1 MKQYDI
7 VIIGGGIHGVG
18 IAQAAAVKGYSV
30 LLLEQT
36 ELAAGTSSKSS
47 KLIHGGLRYL
57 ESGQIKLVKESL
69 RERAILLKI
78 APGMVKPVK
87 FYLPIYKKTSRPAF
101 YIAIGL
107 LLYTLLGKFAAYTRF
122 HFVPKKQWPS
132 LSGLEIKGLKHVF
145 QYWDAQTNDK
155 NLTEA
160 VMSSAIDFGADI
172 ACPAE
177 FNGADKA
184 PSGYEIHYT
193 QDHEKIICQATVLI
207 NTAGPWV
214 NLVLDK
220 IRPAAV
226 KREMDLVQGAHVII
240 KQPAPKGVFYT
251 EAPEDKRAIFMMP
264 WQGQT
269 LIGTTE
275 SLFTGNPADVRPTE
289 KEIEYLLRITRHYFP
304 NWQTEEVARF
314 AGLRVLPRSKSSAFS
329 RPRETVFHQDK
340 NHPNLFSIYG
350 GKLTGY
356 RATAE
361 KMIKKIKHLLPAPK
375 NKYSKETDDL
385 LLTQVTDKNN

>member
-18 IAQAAAVKGYSV
+18 IAQAAAVRGYNV

-36 ELAAGTSSKSS
+36 ALAAGTSSKSS
-47 KLIHGGLRYL
+47 KLVHGGLRYL

-78 APGMVKPVK
+78 APGLVKPVK
-87 FYLPIYKKTSRPAF
+87 FYLPVYKLTSRPAF

-107 LLYTLLGKFAAYTRF
+107 ALYALLGKFSVYTRF
-122 HFVPKKQWPS
+122 RFVPKKQWPS
-132 LSGLEIKGLKHVF
+132 LSGLETKGLKHVF

-155 NLTEA
+155 SLTEA
-160 VMSSAIDFGADI
+160 VMDSATDFGAHI
-172 ACPAE
+172 ACPVE
-177 FNGADKA
+177 FTCADKT
-184 PSGYEIHYT
+184 PSGYEIRYT
-193 QDHEKIICQATVLI
+193 RNNEEISCHAAILI

-214 NLVLDK
+214 NIVLDK

-226 KREMDLVQGAHVII
+226 KRDMDLVQGAHVII
-240 KQPAPKGVFYT
+240 KQPAPVGVFYA

-275 SLFTGNPADVRPTE
+275 SLFTGDPADVRPTE
-289 KEIEYLLRITRHYFP
+289 KEIKYLLRITRHYFP

-314 AGLRVLPRSKSSAFS
+314 AGLRVLPHSETSAFS
-329 RPRETVFHQDK
+329 RPRETVFHTDEKSSRFVQCLWRK
-340 NHPNLFSIYG
+340 INRLSC
-350 GKLTGY
+350 Y
-356 RATAE
+356 R
-361 KMIKKIKHLLPAPK
+361 
-375 NKYSKETDDL
+375 
-385 LLTQVTDKNN
+385 

>member
-36 ELAAGTSSKSS
+36 ALAAGTSSKSS

-57 ESGQIKLVKESL
+57 ESGHIKLVNESL

-78 APGMVKPVK
+78 APGLVKPVK

-101 YIAIGL
+101 YIALGL
-107 LLYTLLGKFAAYTRF
+107 TLYTLLGKFAAYTRF

-132 LSGLEIKGLKHVF
+132 LSGLETKGLQHVF

-155 NLTEA
+155 KLTKA
-160 VMSSAIDFGADI
+160 VMNSALAFGADI

-177 FNGADKA
+177 FNRAEKTA
-184 PSGYEIHYT
+184 SGYDVHYS
-193 QDHEKIICQATVLI
+193 QNHENKRCHATVLI

-214 NLVLDK
+214 NIVLDK
-220 IRPAAV
+220 IRPAPA
-226 KREMDLVQGAHVII
+226 KREVDLVQGAHVII
-240 KQPAPKGVFYT
+240 KQPAPVGVFYA

-264 WQGQT
+264 WQDQT

-304 NWQTEEVARF
+304 NWQTDEVARF
-314 AGLRVLPRSKSSAFS
+314 AGLRVLPRGKSSAFS
-329 RPRETVFHQDK
+329 RPRETVFHQDQ
-340 NHPNLFSIYG
+340 NHPNLVSVYG

-361 KMIKKIKHLLPAPK
+361 KMIKKIKHQLPPAK
-375 NKYSKETDDL
+375 DKYNKKTEDL
-385 LLTQVTDKNN
+385 ILTRAAD